1 VIKGA
6 AWDRIEMDAR
16 EILEV
21 ELRRRFMSV
30 RQAKTA
36 SMAAVPRS
44 TAVGAVGCAM
54 VLITVFV
61 FIVAIWP
68 LYGVKNAADVA
79 DAAKILPAIA
89 DHPILALF
97 NALDV
102 PIAVLLLLVA
112 RGLSAQSSSSVPA
125 VLVRATALVAVGC
138 FFALGALRLVGYAQL
153 AGLYGRDAAAAT
165 GAYASFY
172 AVQDT
177 LDGVAIFALGCWL
190 AATNWLGLKSGQL
203 PVALAGA
210 GLVAGA
216 ASLAGSAVHAIQP
229 AAVVLVLIW
238 FGWLGVALLRA
249 ERPVGNPTTPVAA
262 PV

>member
-1 VIKGA
+1 
-6 AWDRIEMDAR
+6 
-16 EILEV
+16 
-21 ELRRRFMSV
+21 MSV
-30 RQAKTA
+30 RHAHNA

-61 FIVAIWP
+61 FIAAIWP

-79 DAAKILPAIA
+79 DPAKILPAVA
-89 DHPILALF
+89 DHPILTLF
-97 NALDV
+97 NVLDV
-102 PIAVLLLLVA
+102 PVAVLLLLVA
-112 RGLSAQSSSSVPA
+112 RGLSAQSSRRVPA
-125 VLVRATALVAVGC
+125 VLARATALVAAGC

-153 AGLYGRDAAAAT
+153 ASLYGRDAAAAT

-177 LDGVAIFALGCWL
+177 LDGAAIFALGCWL
-190 AATNWLGLKSGQL
+190 VVTNWAGLKSDRL
-203 PVALAGA
+203 PVALTGA
-210 GLVAGA
+210 GLAAGA
-216 ASLAGSAVHAIQP
+216 ASLAGSAVHAVQP

-249 ERPVGNPTTPVAA
+249 ERRVGNPTPVASPA
-262 PV
+262 